1 MILWLFFG
9 FRTVATLITAE
20 AFSAPHPMA
29 KAVTGGR
36 NKLASAALSVMRSKE
51 SGSNILPMALS
62 ASMSDC
68 SDSKKSDKCIARDTT
83 YIAQQNDDDD
93 RLQISEASMN
103 TVSKEADRVKYFI
116 YVDPLD
122 DFGAATVA
130 KAGLGAGSI
139 LRGFGHT
146 IPQPYVNSPRNL
158 ITAELSA
165 ARERAAV

>member
-36 NKLASAALSVMRSKE
+36 NKLASAALSVVRSKE

-62 ASMSDC
+62 ASMSDW
-68 SDSKKSDKCIARDTT
+68 SDSKKSDKCIARDAT

-130 KAGLGAGSI
+130 KEKCEELGLADQSYMNAFPP
-139 LRGFGHT
+139 RATVFGYYL
-146 IPQPYVNSPRNL
+146 PCSVLPC
-158 ITAELSA
+158 
-165 ARERAAV
+165 AV